1 MEEGSRGSAHVE
13 LVARGYVDLRVR
25 TEDDRLRAGRE
36 VRGRNSNK
44 GRGDEKEN
52 APGRDSDGSDV
63 VGVMRE
69 TVMVVE
75 REEAVN
81 SWGMW
86 M

>member
-1 MEEGSRGSAHVE
+1 VEEGRRGSAHVE

-25 TEDDRLRAGRE
+25 AEDERLRAGRE
-36 VRGRNSNK
+36 ERGRNSNK

-52 APGRDSDGSDV
+52 APERDSDGSDV

-69 TVMVVE
+69 SVKVVK